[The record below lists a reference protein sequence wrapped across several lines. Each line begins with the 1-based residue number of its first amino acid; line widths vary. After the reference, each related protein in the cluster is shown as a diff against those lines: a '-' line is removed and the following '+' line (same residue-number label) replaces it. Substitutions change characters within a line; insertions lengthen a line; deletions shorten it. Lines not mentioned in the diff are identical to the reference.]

1 MAMNNSLAEVRP
13 ELVPEW
19 SEKNLPLKPD
29 TVYWSSDNIN
39 ANKFADGQKLTM
51 TYALKEKEK
60 ESEISKT
67 EDPEQETDTTETTE
81 SETEILCLKC
91 VSEKYDSSFFNQ

>member
-1 MAMNNSLAEVRP
+1 
-13 ELVPEW
+13 
-19 SEKNLPLKPD
+19 
-29 TVYWSSDNIN
+29 
-39 ANKFADGQKLTM
+39 M

-91 VSEKYDSSFFNQ
+91 VSEKYDSSFSINEFMYGTKKRERGEHLCSLLIQRIMQSGLSVIWQ